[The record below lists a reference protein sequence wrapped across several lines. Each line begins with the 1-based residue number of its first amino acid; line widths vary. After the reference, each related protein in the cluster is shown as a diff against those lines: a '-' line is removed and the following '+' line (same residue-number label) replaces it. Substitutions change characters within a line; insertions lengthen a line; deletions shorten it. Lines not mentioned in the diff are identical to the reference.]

1 MKVAT
6 LLSAMVI
13 GGILFSAGSSMA
25 GHGNG
30 AESMVLDGGRQGE
43 VAFPHGRH
51 QVILVDCMPC
61 HGLFPKEAQVLDKMK
76 TEGKLKK
83 KDAMNMCKKCHK
95 DLAKKGQAAG
105 PTTCKGCHKK

>member
-1 MKVAT
+1 
-6 LLSAMVI
+6 
-13 GGILFSAGSSMA
+13 MA
-25 GHGNG
+25 GDGNG

-43 VAFPHGRH
+43 VSFPHGRH
-51 QVILVDCMPC
+51 QAILVDCMPC

-105 PTTCKGCHKK
+105 PTTCRGCHKK